1 MKVAIIGAGLAG
13 LTAANILK
21 DSVEITIFEK
31 SRGVSGRMST
41 RYADPYYF
49 DHGAQYFTAKSFEFK
64 EFLKPMIDQGIIKN
78 WQANFV
84 EIKNSEIINQKSWDN
99 EYKHYVGS
107 PRMNAVAQYLA
118 QGLDISLNTR
128 VGSITKE
135 DRLWIVKDDNNQFL
149 GCFDWIIFAIPSD
162 QLKDLLPQN
171 TSFYNHISSIKMDS
185 CFSLMLGYD
194 KEINLNFDAALVHDE
209 IIIWIS
215 LNSSKPDRNTPNCL
229 VIHSANKW
237 ANQYIDYD
245 REQILETIFD
255 RAKEV
260 LTVDLN
266 KPDYRT
272 LHAWRCANIGK
283 QNTSGYFIDTNQNI
297 SACGDW
303 CIKGRVESA
312 FTSAYMLANQ
322 IKQIS
327 STDSNINS
335 Y

>member
-21 DSVEITIFEK
+21 DCAQITIFEK

-49 DHGAQYFTAKSFEFK
+49 DHGAQYFTAKSPEFK

-84 EIKNSEIINQKSWDN
+84 EIKNSEIINKKSWDN

-107 PRMNAVAQYLA
+107 PRMNAIAQYLA
-118 QGLDISLNTR
+118 EDLDISLNTR
-128 VGSITKE
+128 VSSIIKE
-135 DRLWIVKDDNNQFL
+135 DKFWIVKDDNNQFL
-149 GCFDWIIFAIPSD
+149 GRFDWIIFAIPSD

-171 TSFYNHISSIKMDS
+171 TLFYNHISSIKMDS

-194 KEINLNFDAALVHDE
+194 REISLDFDAALVHDE
-209 IIIWIS
+209 IISWIS
-215 LNSSKPDRNTPNCL
+215 VNSSKPERNTSSCL

-245 REQILETIFD
+245 REQILETIFE
-255 RAKEV
+255 RAKEI
-260 LTVDLN
+260 LAVDLN
-266 KPDYRT
+266 KPEYKT
-272 LHAWRCANIGK
+272 LHTWRYANIVK
-283 QNTSGYFIDTNQNI
+283 QNTPSYFIDANQNI

-312 FTSAYMLANQ
+312 FTSASILANQ
-322 IKQIS
+322 IK
-327 STDSNINS
+327 NLL
-335 Y
+335 